1 MRRIA
6 SVLLAVFLVVLMP
19 AAALAQPQ
27 EELDAFEEAIG
38 GLEGETVDEWT
49 AGSEAV
55 AGELEAL
62 KGAAADLDY
71 AELDQAIADLDAAI
85 EGGDLEE
92 IAAAAE
98 ALGPAFDALAAQA
111 AADEA
116 AADDGTAEP
125 TAVDTGDAV
134 DGGPNTLL
142 LLVAGLLAVLAVGA
156 FGLRQIV
163 DRR

>member
-6 SVLLAVFLVVLMP
+6 TVLLAVFLVVLMP

-27 EELDAFEEAIG
+27 EELDAIEEAIG

-111 AADEA
+111 AAG
-116 AADDGTAEP
+116 DGTAEP

-142 LLVAGLLAVLAVGA
+142 LLVAGLLAVLSVGA